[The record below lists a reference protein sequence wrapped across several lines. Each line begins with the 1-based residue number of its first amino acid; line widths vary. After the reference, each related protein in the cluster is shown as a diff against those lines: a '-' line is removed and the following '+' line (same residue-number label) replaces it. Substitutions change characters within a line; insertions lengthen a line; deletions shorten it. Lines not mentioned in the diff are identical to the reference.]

1 MNLAPSNDR
10 RGRGFT
16 LIELLLAM
24 VIFSIVLVAINMVF
38 YSALRLRNKTAA
50 VFEEALPL
58 QRTLSVMKH
67 DLANLVVPG
76 GILSGTLQ
84 STLAG
89 TAQSTQTSSSSS
101 SGQSQSVLGS
111 AQTMIPI
118 AGALESSPFFFT
130 STGRISDTVPWADIQ
145 QVCYILMQPTNNTP
159 GKSLV
164 RCVTRNL
171 LPVSSPDAPDRE
183 WLLNG
188 VQDLLFFY
196 YDGLQWQNVWDTTQT
211 TNTLPLAIKVQILLL
226 PEPGQRQAASPIELV
241 VPVDLQ
247 TRTNQTTQSTSTG
260 GTS

>member
-1 MNLAPSNDR
+1 MSLAPSNYR
-10 RGRGFT
+10 RDGGFT

-24 VIFSIVLVAINMVF
+24 VIFSIVLVAMNMVF

-101 SGQSQSVLGS
+101 GQSQALIGS
-111 AQTMIPI
+111 AMTMIPI

-130 STGRISDTVPWADIQ
+130 STGTISDTGPWADIQ
-145 QVCYILMQPTNNTP
+145 QVSYILMQPTNNTP

-171 LPVSSPDAPDRE
+171 LPITSPDPPDRE

-188 VQDLLFFY
+188 VQDLLFYY
-196 YDGLQWQNVWDTTQT
+196 YDGQQWQNVWDTTQT

-226 PEPGQRQAASPIELV
+226 PEPGQRVAPSPIELV
-241 VPVDLQ
+241 VPIDVQ